1 MRIRPHSADE
11 VNDVDNKQAA
21 SLDTTIFDRVIN
33 SGNTGARRHLAA
45 QLARLMIDPA
55 APAAE
60 KKLIVPALL
69 KLAVDPVSDIRR
81 LLAEKLAMVD
91 DLNADLAF
99 AIIADSDDIALPFL
113 AETRALD
120 HWRMLAVVQVG
131 DAARQ
136 MVVAQRGD
144 LSAEIVSHIAGH
156 CDESVCA
163 LLLDNVSAHLQPD
176 DCRRLYVRFRD
187 CPEIVERLLE
197 WADLPLEVRILQA
210 KRAANRVHTLMA
222 ERGWIPANDAEA
234 IVVDA
239 EETTLLKILETA
251 QTLELDRLIPF
262 LCAKQMLTTSIILR
276 AALRGRMAIVERA
289 LAYLTSTSLPKLR
302 QKIAGHGI
310 MGLKSVISAS
320 GLPASSFWLL
330 RAATDIHVDL
340 SGRQRSLEPEVFA
353 RAVVEAVMTRYDV
366 IDAAQKMR
374 LLDMVA
380 RLTDERTRALAIKL
394 KSSLAQAA

>member
-1 MRIRPHSADE
+1 M
-11 VNDVDNKQAA
+11 NKKQPA
-21 SLDTTIFDRVIN
+21 SLDTTVFDQVIN
-33 SGNTGARRHLAA
+33 SGDIAARRQLAA
-45 QLARLMIDPA
+45 QLARLMGDPA

-60 KKLIVPALL
+60 KNEIIPSLL

-81 LLAEKLAMVD
+81 LLADELVMID
-91 DLNADLAF
+91 DLHADLAF

-113 AETRALD
+113 AMTRALD
-120 HWRMLAVVQVG
+120 NWRMLAVAQVG

-136 MVVAQRGD
+136 MVVAQRDD
-144 LSAEIVSHIAGH
+144 LSGEIVAYIAGH
-156 CDESVCA
+156 CDEDVCA
-163 LLLDNVSAHLQPD
+163 SLLDNDSAHLQPD

-187 CPEIVERLLE
+187 HPEIVERLLE
-197 WADLPLEVRILQA
+197 RADLPLEVRILQA

-251 QTLELDRLIPF
+251 QILELDRLIPF

-289 LAYLTSTSLPKLR
+289 LAYLTSTSLPKVR
-302 QKIAGHGI
+302 QKIASHGI

-320 GLPASSFWLL
+320 GLPGASFWLL

-340 SGRQRSLEPEVFA
+340 AGRQRSLEPEIFA
-353 RAVVEAVMTRYDV
+353 RSVVEAVMTRYDV
-366 IDAAQKMR
+366 IDAAHKMR

-394 KSSLAQAA
+394 KTSLARAA